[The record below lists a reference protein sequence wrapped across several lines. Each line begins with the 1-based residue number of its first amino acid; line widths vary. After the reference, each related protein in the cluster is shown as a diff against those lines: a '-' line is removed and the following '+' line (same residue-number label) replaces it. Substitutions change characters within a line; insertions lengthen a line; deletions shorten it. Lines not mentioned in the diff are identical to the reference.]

1 MVKKTIKRT
10 EEKKKLIKEKAE
22 VSVEKDEKK
31 DERYLEAVGR
41 RKESIARVRLLTK
54 KASDRFPENRGLI
67 LVNQKPY
74 YEYFRDLF
82 LQNVVEEPL
91 KKLKSLDR
99 FKGSVLVRGGGL
111 SGQAEAIRLGISR
124 ALVLFDANYRK
135 KLKKFGYLTQDS
147 RIKERRKYGLKKARK
162 APQWA
167 KR

>member
-1 MVKKTIKRT
+1 MVKTKTKII
-10 EEKKKLIKEKAE
+10 KKKPAEKPEVKKE
-22 VSVEKDEKK
+22 SPG
-31 DERYLEAVGR
+31 RYLEAVGR
-41 RKESIARVRLLTK
+41 RKESIARVRLFTK
-54 KASDRFPENRGLI
+54 KAGDSPSEEKGII

-74 YEYFRDLF
+74 QEYFRDLF
-82 LQNVVEEPL
+82 LQDIVEAPL
-91 KKLKSLDR
+91 KKLKSLNR
-99 FKGSVLVRGGGL
+99 FKGSVLVKGGGL

-124 ALVLFDANYRK
+124 ALILFDANYRK

>member
-1 MVKKTIKRT
+1 MVKKTLKT
-10 EEKKKLIKEKAE
+10 KEPVHKAK
-22 VSVEKDEKK
+22 VESKADLGSKET
-31 DERYLEAVGR
+31 YLESVGR
-41 RKESIARVRLLTK
+41 RKESIARVRLFTK
-54 KASDRFPENRGLI
+54 KAGDRLSESHGSISINH
-67 LVNQKPY
+67 KPHQ
-74 YEYFRDLF
+74 EYFKDLF
-82 LQNVVEEPL
+82 LQNVIEEPL

-99 FKGSVLVRGGGL
+99 FKGSILVKGGGL

-124 ALVLFDANYRK
+124 ALVLFDSNYRK

>member
-1 MVKKTIKRT
+1 MPKAKIKTIKKKPI
-10 EEKKKLIKEKAE
+10 EKLEAKKEGP
-22 VSVEKDEKK
+22 
-31 DERYLEAVGR
+31 ERYLEAVGR
-41 RKESIARVRLLTK
+41 RKESIARVRLFTK
-54 KASDRFPENRGLI
+54 KASDKSEDKGLI
-67 LVNQKPY
+67 LINQKPY
-74 YEYFRDLF
+74 QEYFRDLF
-82 LQNVVEEPL
+82 LQDTVEEPL

-99 FKGSVLVRGGGL
+99 FKGLIMVKGGGL
-111 SGQAEAIRLGISR
+111 RGQAEAIRLGISR